1 MPLRRMSCSVGLL
14 GRSRQDV
21 QVPGTHLDTSLNGP
35 LLPGLF
41 GALGMGEPP
50 APSGVRGDPR
60 PGHFLQCGLPTT
72 WTSQLPCG
80 SGWFSQTIHLG
91 EESREILQPGGLRKA
106 WNLSSP
112 ETSRAAGV
120 TQPLCGTLPLSRPLN
135 GWLPGPGAKHPALS
149 RPLAF
154 PHSSSWPRA
163 PIRPTFQSS
172 IPG

>member
-1 MPLRRMSCSVGLL
+1 MGLL

-21 QVPGTHLDTSLNGP
+21 QVPGTHLDTSLNGS
-35 LLPGLF
+35 LVPGLF

-50 APSGVRGDPR
+50 APSGVKGDPR
-60 PGHFLQCGLPTT
+60 PGHFLQCGLLTT
-72 WTSQLPCG
+72 WKSQLPCG

-91 EESREILQPGGLRKA
+91 EESREILQPGGLRRA

-120 TQPLCGTLPLSRPLN
+120 TQPLCGHSPSESSTGRLAPRPRGQASCSL
-135 GWLPGPGAKHPALS
+135 WALGV
-149 RPLAF
+149 
-154 PHSSSWPRA
+154 PHSSSSPRA
-163 PIRPTFQSS
+163 PIGSTFQSS